1 MAALTAVFSATLL
14 GITGLFG
21 LRMWEVK
28 RGGRVWE
35 KIRSRADE
43 LARFLKYALQRFG
56 SQMRRFPSLLL
67 LITRYFI
74 HLGAKAFARFAR
86 KMEES
91 AHQIADRMSH
101 KHRFQRRESQSQFL
115 KDVAEH
121 KNGLSGGKVVDSV

>member
-1 MAALTAVFSATLL
+1 MTALTAVFSATLL

-28 RGGRVWE
+28 RGGRVLE
-35 KIRSRADE
+35 TARTNADE
-43 LARFLKYALQRFG
+43 LARFLKHALQRFG
-56 SQMRRFPSLLL
+56 AQMRRFPSLML

-86 KMEES
+86 KMEEA

-115 KDVAEH
+115 KDVVEH
-121 KNGLSGGKVVDSV
+121 KNGLGGKTVDSV